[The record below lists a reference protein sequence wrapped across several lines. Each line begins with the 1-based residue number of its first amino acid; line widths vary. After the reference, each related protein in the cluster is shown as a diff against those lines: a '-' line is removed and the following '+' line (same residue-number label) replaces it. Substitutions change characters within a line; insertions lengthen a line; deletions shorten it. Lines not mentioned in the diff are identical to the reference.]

1 MNGDSAGLAGWSEKE
16 ALRALPAALDE
27 GTLAAFL
34 SILPLERSSLMQA
47 FDQLVSIYEPPLV
60 AHHKVA
66 KCVGAQQLL
75 HRDRALVTWSQGHR
89 IERGPLRKARRL
101 GVVATG
107 WRRRSSI
114 VIAAVAAQQWRRS
127 SGIIVTAAA
136 AASLSRQQLRRRS
149 NGSAAAVSSQQKRQ
163 RRSSSGDVAAAA
175 ATSQQQ
181 QRHHSSG
188 GSTYGSVHVFLSSA
202 PRFRLCNNAAWP
214 YRQQQHSLPAVRVK
228 LSHDYK

>member
-1 MNGDSAGLAGWSEKE
+1 MNRRLLLSAKSSTKKRSCDRWSEKE

-107 WRRRSSI
+107 
-114 VIAAVAAQQWRRS
+114 VVVACGGR
-127 SGIIVTAAA
+127 T
-136 AASLSRQQLRRRS
+136 
-149 NGSAAAVSSQQKRQ
+149 
-163 RRSSSGDVAAAA
+163 
-175 ATSQQQ
+175 
-181 QRHHSSG
+181 SG
-188 GSTYGSVHVFLSSA
+188 GG
-202 PRFRLCNNAAWP
+202 
-214 YRQQQHSLPAVRVK
+214 
-228 LSHDYK
+228 